1 MPASRIV
8 AFADADRYRAAIRG
22 AAVEMAVTARGDFRA
37 ELTQIDLPRLWM
49 QRGSES
55 LPRVWHAEIVNDRGA
70 IFFLADTKQVPIQLG
85 GMELPAGELALYRSH
100 AKIYS
105 WTSGPISWGSMS
117 LTPESLADAGHI
129 LAGCDLTLP
138 PDTRK
143 IRPHPALMSRLLRLH
158 AIAGELARTVP
169 EILVHPGVAKALDQ
183 ALVHAMIGCLTGGS
197 SMQPHSGRH
206 HHSTVMER
214 FEELLAATH
223 DRPLYLAEICAA
235 TGASERTL
243 RVCCR
248 EHLGMG
254 PIRYLWLRRMHLTR
268 RALRRADPSTTTV
281 TEIATRFGFWELGRF
296 SVEYKRL
303 FGESPS
309 LALRRPPD
317 DRPAPEDRPLQ
328 LSA

>member
-1 MPASRIV
+1 
-8 AFADADRYRAAIRG
+8 
-22 AAVEMAVTARGDFRA
+22 
-37 ELTQIDLPRLWM
+37 
-49 QRGSES
+49 
-55 LPRVWHAEIVNDRGA
+55 
-70 IFFLADTKQVPIQLG
+70 
-85 GMELPAGELALYRSH
+85 
-100 AKIYS
+100 
-105 WTSGPISWGSMS
+105 
-117 LTPESLADAGHI
+117 
-129 LAGCDLTLP
+129 
-138 PDTRK
+138 
-143 IRPHPALMSRLLRLH
+143 
-158 AIAGELARTVP
+158 
-169 EILVHPGVAKALDQ
+169 
-183 ALVHAMIGCLTGGS
+183 MIGCLTGGS
-197 SMQPHSGRH
+197 SMQRYSGRH
-206 HHSTVMER
+206 HHSTVRER

-268 RALRRADPSTTTV
+268 RALRRADPSTSTV
-281 TEIATRFGFWELGRF
+281 TEIATQFGFWELGRF

-317 DRPAPEDRPLQ
+317 DRPSPEDRPLQ